1 MGIDYVCYFVQER
14 RRAEIEE
21 KLEQKR
27 ELEKEAAMQARKD
40 LFQELKSKKSKIA
53 RLSYQMSTIRTVL
66 PSLYLHCCC
75 YHYY

>member
-1 MGIDYVCYFVQER
+1 MCFVQER

-53 RLSYQMSTIRTVL
+53 RISSQMSTINMVCTTQ
-66 PSLYLHCCC
+66 
-75 YHYY
+75 